1 MDEQRLEQLIELHG
15 DYIVRLCYTYTKDW
29 QIAEELTQDTF
40 WRFFKASA
48 RFRGEANER
57 TYLYRI
63 AVNRCKSY
71 LATWRYK
78 QLFFGRLSKRIE
90 AQEHV
95 ERQVEKADDK
105 RILYEKIEQLPVKY
119 REVLLLFHYM
129 DMTTKDIAVVLET
142 SENTVKTRLRR
153 ARIQLGEML
162 EEEGMRDGQN
172 T

>member
-1 MDEQRLEQLIELHG
+1 MDERQFEALVEQHG
-15 DYIVRLCYTYTKDW
+15 DYILRLCYTYTNDW

-40 WRFFKASA
+40 LRFYRAAA

-71 LATWRYK
+71 VATWRYK
-78 QLFFGRLSKRIE
+78 QLFFGKLTRRIE
-90 AQEHV
+90 APEQVAQLV
-95 ERQVEKADDK
+95 EAADERRALYGQIEKLA
-105 RILYEKIEQLPVKY
+105 VKY

-129 DMTTKDIAVVLET
+129 DMSTKEIATVLGM

-153 ARIQLGEML
+153 ARLQLGEML
-162 EEEGMRDGQN
+162 EEGMLDE
-172 T
+172 